1 MSRMACPADLDM
13 YDSKYASGLQC
24 GSPLGLPV
32 PSILAVSFS
41 LCRIYTWTIACA
53 SPECY
58 GHRGVTGRWKK
69 SGPRVTGTEPMS
81 DVVPRVM
88 KGGGAEVRGRSLPYL
103 HILFPGLAFEPAY
116 VTSPTVGGPL
126 WWRVC
131 IDTADSR
138 S

>member
-1 MSRMACPADLDM
+1 MSRMGTMPCGFGHVRQQIRKWPAVWITLRT
-13 YDSKYASGLQC
+13 SGPFYSC
-24 GSPLGLPV
+24 C
-32 PSILAVSFS
+32 FS

-69 SGPRVTGTEPMS
+69 SGPWVTGTEPMS